1 MAIIAFIIIFGLIVI
16 VHEFGHYYFAKKSGV
31 LVREFAVGFGPKVF
45 NHHGD
50 ETTYTLRL
58 LPMGGYVRLAGA
70 EEEAELQPG
79 MPVTLDID
87 ENEKVTLINTSEEE
101 NLGSSLPIEISNF
114 DLVHDMYIEGHTPGQ
129 EGLVRY
135 EVLKTAKVI
144 EQDGTQIQVAP
155 VERQIQSAPVLNRI
169 LVNFAGPLNN
179 FILAVVVFIALAF
192 AQGGVPVDEPI
203 LGQIQEETPADQANL
218 QEGDRVLEVDG
229 EAVESWSDLQQT
241 VAQNPGQE
249 VTLLVERNGQEETV
263 NIIPAAIELEGSE
276 ERVGQMGVMPPMD
289 HSISSKIIFGFKET
303 YNIMIGIIDALRQ
316 MITGQFSLNNLGG
329 PVAIYA
335 LTDNAVQ
342 QGLTSLLFFAGYLSV
357 NLGIVN
363 LLPIPALDGGKI
375 IFNIIEGIRGKP
387 VSQAVETWV
396 TLIGVGI
403 IFVLMIAVTW
413 NDIQRFFF

>member
-31 LVREFAVGFGPKVF
+31 LVREFAVGFGPKIF
-45 NHHGD
+45 NHHGG

-79 MPVTLDID
+79 MPVTLSLD
-87 ENEKVTLINTSEEE
+87 ENDKVVLINTSEEE
-101 NLGSSLPIEISNF
+101 NRGSGLPVEISSF
-114 DLVHDMYIEGHTPGQ
+114 DLVHDMYIEGYTPGQ

-144 EQDGTQIQVAP
+144 EQDGTQVQVAP
-155 VERQIQSAPVLNRI
+155 IERQIQSAPVPNRI

-179 FILAVVVFIALAF
+179 FILAVLVFIALAF
-192 AQGGVPVDEPI
+192 AQGGVPVNEPV
-203 LGQIQEETPADQANL
+203 LGQIQENTPAAQADL
-218 QEGDRVLEVDG
+218 QEGDRILQIDG
-229 EAVESWSDLQQT
+229 QAVESWSELQET
-241 VAQNPGQE
+241 VAQHPGE
-249 VTLLVERNGQEETV
+249 EISLVLEREGQEETV
-263 NIIPAAIELEGSE
+263 AVTPAAIELEEVE
-276 ERVGQMGVMPPMD
+276 ESIGQLGVMPPMD
-289 HSISSKIIFGFKET
+289 NSIGAKIAFGFKET
-303 YNIMIGIIDALRQ
+303 YNIMIGIIDALKQ
-316 MITGQFSLNNLGG
+316 MVTGQFSLNNLGG

-342 QGLTSLLFFAGYLSV
+342 QGLTSLLFFTGYLSV

-387 VSQAVETWV
+387 VSQSVETWV
-396 TLIGVGI
+396 TLIGVGL
-403 IFVLMIAVTW
+403 IFALMIAVTW

>member
-31 LVREFAVGFGPKVF
+31 LVREFAVGFGPKIF
-45 NHHGD
+45 NHHGG

-79 MPVTLDID
+79 MPVTLSLD
-87 ENEKVTLINTSEEE
+87 ENDKVVLINTSEEE
-101 NLGSSLPIEISNF
+101 NRGSGLPVEISSF
-114 DLVHDMYIEGHTPGQ
+114 DLVHDMYIEGYTPGQ

-144 EQDGTQIQVAP
+144 EQDGTQVQVAP
-155 VERQIQSAPVLNRI
+155 IERQIQSAPVQNRI

-179 FILAVVVFIALAF
+179 FILAVLVFIALAF
-192 AQGGVPVDEPI
+192 AQGGVPVNEPV
-203 LGQIQEETPADQANL
+203 LGQIQENTPAAQADL
-218 QEGDRVLEVDG
+218 QEGDRILQIDG
-229 EAVESWSDLQQT
+229 QAVESWSELQET
-241 VAQNPGQE
+241 VAQHPGE
-249 VTLLVERNGQEETV
+249 EISLVLEREGQEETV
-263 NIIPAAIELEGSE
+263 TVTPAAIELEEVE
-276 ERVGQMGVMPPMD
+276 ESIGQLGVMSPMD
-289 HSISSKIIFGFKET
+289 DSIGAKIAFGFKET
-303 YNIMIGIIDALRQ
+303 YNIMIGIVDALKQ
-316 MITGQFSLNNLGG
+316 MVTGQFSLNNLGG

-342 QGLTSLLFFAGYLSV
+342 QGLTSLLFFTGYLSV

-387 VSQAVETWV
+387 VSQSVETWV
-396 TLIGVGI
+396 TLIGVGL
-403 IFVLMIAVTW
+403 IFALMIAVTW

>member
-114 DLVHDMYIEGHTPGQ
+114 DLVHDMYIEGYTPGQ

>member
-79 MPVTLDID
+79 MPITLDID

-114 DLVHDMYIEGHTPGQ
+114 DLVHDMYIEGYTPGQ

-276 ERVGQMGVMPPMD
+276 ERVGQRGVMPPMD

>member
-79 MPVTLDID
+79 MPVTLDLD

-101 NLGSSLPIEISNF
+101 NLSSSLPLEIANF
-114 DLVHDMYIEGHTPGQ
+114 DLVDDMYIEGYTPGQ
-129 EGLVRY
+129 EGLIRY
-135 EVLKTAKVI
+135 QVLKTAKVI
-144 EQDGTQIQVAP
+144 ERDGTQVQVAP
-155 VERQIQSAPVLNRI
+155 IERQIQSAPVLNRM

-179 FILAVVVFIALAF
+179 FILAVFVFIALAF
-192 AQGGVPVDEPI
+192 VQGGVPVDEPV
-203 LGQIQEETPADQANL
+203 LGQIQEETPAAQVDL
-218 QEGDRVLEVDG
+218 QEGDRVLEVAG
-229 EAVESWSDLQQT
+229 ETVESWSELQQT
-241 VAQNPGQE
+241 VAQSPGE
-249 VTLLVERNGQEETV
+249 EITLLIEREGQEET
-263 NIIPAAIELEGSE
+263 IQITPAPIEIEGSE
-276 ERVGQMGVMPPMD
+276 ERVGQMGVMAPMD
-289 HSISSKIIFGFKET
+289 DSLGSKLIFGFKET
-303 YNIMIGIIDALRQ
+303 YNIMIGIVDALRQ
-316 MITGQFSLNNLGG
+316 MVTGRFSIDNLGG

-342 QGLTSLLFFAGYLSV
+342 QGLTSLLFFTGYLSV

-375 IFNIIEGIRGKP
+375 IFNIIEGVRGKP
-387 VSQAVETWV
+387 VSQSVETWV

-403 IFVLMIAVTW
+403 IFTLMIAVTW

>member
-114 DLVHDMYIEGHTPGQ
+114 DLVHDMYIEGYMPGQ

>member
-50 ETTYTLRL
+50 ETTYTIRL

-114 DLVHDMYIEGHTPGQ
+114 DLVHDMYIEGYTPGQ

-135 EVLKTAKVI
+135 QVLKTAKVI
-144 EQDGTQIQVAP
+144 ERDGTQIQVAP
-155 VERQIQSAPVLNRI
+155 IERQIQSAPVLNRI

-179 FILAVVVFIALAF
+179 FILAVLVFIALAF
-192 AQGGVPVDEPI
+192 VQGGVPVDEPI
-203 LGQIQEETPADQANL
+203 LGQIQEETPAAQANL
-218 QEGDRVLEVDG
+218 QEGDRILQVDG
-229 EAVESWSDLQQT
+229 QEVASWSDLQQT
-241 VAQNPGQE
+241 VAQHPGEE
-249 VTLLVERNGQEETV
+249 VILVLERNGQEETV
-263 NIIPAAIELEGSE
+263 NITPASIELEGSGA
-276 ERVGQMGVMPPMD
+276 RVVQMGVMPPMHD
-289 HSISSKIIFGFKET
+289 SIGSKITFGFRET
-303 YNIMIGIIDALRQ
+303 YSIMIGIIDALKQ
-316 MITGQFSLNNLGG
+316 MVTGQFSLNNLGG

-342 QGLTSLLFFAGYLSV
+342 QGLKSLLFFAGYLSV

-387 VSQAVETWV
+387 ASQAVETWV

-403 IFVLMIAVTW
+403 IFALMIAVTW